1 MSAADALR
9 VARVLAVVGGIVR
22 EAYQPAEWMPS
33 PVEGLRT
40 LDIGQK
46 IMQGRGGA

>member
-1 MSAADALR
+1 VDNKAAYL
-9 VARVLAVVGGIVR
+9 VT
-22 EAYQPAEWMPS
+22 
-33 PVEGLRT
+33 RT